1 MEINNNNYNVPAEFS
16 PQGNGD
22 LTAPAVAMSASE
34 SAAFAMAAQ
43 QKAIV
48 EARYK
53 MALARPRDLD
63 LVRQKMLKDASRP
76 SFATV
81 AIYHKPVGNGI
92 EGPSIR
98 FVESAIRNMTNIL
111 TETSTVSE
119 DDERRVIRVAVSDLE
134 TNTYFSQDVTVT
146 KTVERRKLPQG
157 EKPIR
162 VRANSNGQP
171 IYILHATDDEILNKQ
186 NALISKAVR
195 TLGLRLIP
203 GDLVDE
209 ALSEIK
215 KTMAQQD
222 RQDPDAAKHRI
233 IDAFA
238 QLGVSVEALKEFV
251 GHELSALTPNEIQL
265 LRTTYTSIKD
275 GETSWKAVMDDK
287 AEKEANA
294 KEKAK
299 QAAAPISA
307 KKTEP
312 KKAEPVTEKAQT
324 RNDKKSTAPKAQPNV
339 TDAEVVEDSDKET
352 EPEDSDMFA

>member
-1 MEINNNNYNVPAEFS
+1 MEINNNNNYNVPAEFS

-22 LTAPAVAMSASE
+22 LTAPAVAMS
-34 SAAFAMAAQ
+34 SAETAAIAMAAK

-48 EARYK
+48 ESKYK

-98 FVESAIRNMTNIL
+98 FVESAIRNMTNIDV
-111 TETSTVSE
+111 TATTISE
-119 DDERRVIRVAVSDLE
+119 DDERRVISVCAEDLE
-134 TNTYFSQDVTVT
+134 SNTSYSHEVTVT

-209 ALSEIK
+209 ALWEIK

-294 KEKAK
+294 KEKQK
-299 QAAAPISA
+299 QAATPTSA
-307 KKTEP
+307 KKAET

-324 RNDKKSTAPKAQPNV
+324 RNDKKSTAPKDQPTV
-339 TDAEVVEDSDKET
+339 TDAEVVEDSET

>member
-1 MEINNNNYNVPAEFS
+1 MENAIAPVNFNNSPAEA
-16 PQGNGD
+16 
-22 LTAPAVAMSASE
+22 LLPAVQMSASE
-34 SAAFAMAAQ
+34 NAAIAMAAQ

-63 LVRQKMLKDASRP
+63 MVRQAMLKDARRP
-76 SFATV
+76 SFANV
-81 AIYHKPVGNGI
+81 AIYHKPVGKGI

-98 FVESAIRNMTNIL
+98 FVEAAIRNMTNIL
-111 TETSTVSE
+111 TETATVSE

-146 KTVERRKLPQG
+146 KTVERAKLPQG

-162 VRANSNGQP
+162 VRTNSYGKP
-171 IYILHATDDEILNKQ
+171 VYILHGTDDDILNKQ

-209 ALSEIK
+209 ALYYVRQ
-215 KTMAQQD
+215 TMEKQD
-222 RQDPDAAKHRI
+222 AADPDAAKNRL

-238 QLGVSVEALKEFV
+238 QLGVAVESLKDYV
-251 GHELSALTPNEIQL
+251 GHELSALDPNELQT
-265 LRTTYTSIKD
+265 LRAIYSAIKD

-287 AEKEANA
+287 AEKDAE
-294 KEKAK
+294 AK
-299 QAAAPISA
+299 QAAKNGKVAAA
-307 KKTEP
+307 K
-312 KKAEPVTEKAQT
+312 
-324 RNDKKSTAPKAQPNV
+324 SAPKQ
-339 TDAEVVEDSDKET
+339 ET
-352 EPEDSDMFA
+352 KMEPEQPASGDAPTEGSSTPEDNDMFGD

>member
-1 MEINNNNYNVPAEFS
+1 MENNNYNVPAEFS
-16 PQGNGD
+16 PQTNGD
-22 LTAPAVAMSASE
+22 LTAPAVAMS
-34 SAAFAMAAQ
+34 SAETAAIAMAAK

-48 EARYK
+48 ESKYK

-63 LVRQKMLKDASRP
+63 MVRQKMLKDASRP

-98 FVESAIRNMTNIL
+98 FVESAIRNMTNIDV
-111 TETSTVSE
+111 TATTISE
-119 DDERRVIRVAVSDLE
+119 DDERRVISVCAEDLE
-134 TNTYFSQDVTVT
+134 SNTSYSHEVTVT

-209 ALSEIK
+209 ALWEIK

-299 QAAAPISA
+299 QNAPTSA

-312 KKAEPVTEKAQT
+312 KKSETVTEKAQT
-324 RNDKKSTAPKAQPNV
+324 RNDKKSSAPKAQPTV
-339 TDAEVVEDSDKET
+339 TDAEVVEDSETET

>member
-1 MEINNNNYNVPAEFS
+1 MENNSFNVPAEFN
-16 PQGNGD
+16 PQNNGN
-22 LTAPAVAMSASE
+22 AAVPMVAMS
-34 SAAFAMAAQ
+34 SAETAAIAMAAQ
-43 QKAIV
+43 QKAVV

-76 SFATV
+76 SFANV

-98 FVESAIRNMTNIL
+98 FVESAIRNMTNIDV
-111 TETSTVSE
+111 TATTISE
-119 DDERRVIRVAVSDLE
+119 DDERRVISVCAEDLE
-134 TNTYFSQDVTVT
+134 SNTSYSHEVTVT

-209 ALSEIK
+209 ALWEIK

-275 GETSWKAVMDDK
+275 GETSWKAIMDDK

-299 QAAAPISA
+299 PGAPTTA
-307 KKTEP
+307 KKAEN

-324 RNDKKSTAPKAQPNV
+324 RNDKKSTAPKAQPTV
-339 TDAEVVEDSDKET
+339 TDAEVVEGSET
-352 EPEDSDMFA
+352 EAEPEDSDMFA

>member
-1 MEINNNNYNVPAEFS
+1 MENNNNYNVPAEFS

-22 LTAPAVAMSASE
+22 LTAGAVAMSASE
-34 SAAFAMAAQ
+34 SAAIAMATQ

-76 SFATV
+76 SFANV

-157 EKPIR
+157 DKPIR

-209 ALSEIK
+209 ALLEIK

-287 AEKEANA
+287 AEKDAEA
-294 KEKAK
+294 KGKQK
-299 QAAAPISA
+299 QAATPTSA
-307 KKTEP
+307 KKTET
-312 KKAEPVTEKAQT
+312 KKAETVTEKAQT
-324 RNDKKSTAPKAQPNV
+324 RNDKKSTAPKAQPTV
-339 TDAEVVEDSDKET
+339 TDAEVVEDSEK

>member
-1 MEINNNNYNVPAEFS
+1 MENNNYNVPAEFI

-22 LTAPAVAMSASE
+22 LTASAVAMSASE
-34 SAAFAMAAQ
+34 SAAIAMATQ

-209 ALSEIK
+209 AIWEIK

-287 AEKEANA
+287 AEKDANA
-294 KEKAK
+294 KEKQK
-299 QAAAPISA
+299 QAAAPTSA
-307 KKTEP
+307 KKAEQ
-312 KKAEPVTEKAQT
+312 KKAETVTEKAQP
-324 RNDKKSTAPKAQPNV
+324 RNDKKSTAQKAQPTV
-339 TDAEVVEDSDKET
+339 TDAEVVEDSDTET

>member
-1 MEINNNNYNVPAEFS
+1 MEQAMTPAIATPE
-16 PQGNGD
+16 QQMM
-22 LTAPAVAMSASE
+22 PAVAPSASE

-63 LVRQKMLKDASRP
+63 MVRQAMLKDARRP
-76 SFATV
+76 SFANV
-81 AIYHKPVGNGI
+81 AIYHKPVGKGI

-98 FVESAIRNMTNIL
+98 FVEAAIRNMTNIL
-111 TETSTVSE
+111 TETATVSE

-146 KTVERRKLPQG
+146 KTVERAKLPQG

-162 VRANSNGQP
+162 VRTNSYGKP
-171 IYILHATDDEILNKQ
+171 VYILHGTDDDILNKQ

-209 ALSEIK
+209 ALYYVRQ
-215 KTMAQQD
+215 TMAKQD
-222 RQDPDAAKHRI
+222 AADPDAAKNRL
-233 IDAFA
+233 IDA
-238 QLGVSVEALKEFV
+238 
-251 GHELSALTPNEIQL
+251 SA
-265 LRTTYTSIKD
+265 IKD

-287 AEKEANA
+287 AEKDAEA
-294 KEKAK
+294 KEKQK
-299 QAAAPISA
+299 QAAAPTSA
-307 KKTEP
+307 KK
-312 KKAEPVTEKAQT
+312 AETVTEKAQT
-324 RNDKKSTAPKAQPNV
+324 RNDKKSTAPKAQPTV
-339 TDAEVVEDSDKET
+339 TDAEVVEDSETET
-352 EPEDSDMFA
+352 EPEDGDMFA

>member
-1 MEINNNNYNVPAEFS
+1 MENTPAIINPTESAL
-16 PQGNGD
+16 P
-22 LTAPAVAMSASE
+22 VAAQSASE
-34 SAAFAMAAQ
+34 SAALAMAAQ
-43 QKAIV
+43 QKAVV

-63 LVRQKMLKDASRP
+63 MVRQKMLKDASRP
-76 SFATV
+76 SFAMV

-162 VRANSNGQP
+162 VRTNNNGQP

-209 ALSEIK
+209 ALWEIK

-238 QLGVSVEALKEFV
+238 QIGVSVEALKEFV

-294 KEKAK
+294 KEKQK
-299 QAAAPISA
+299 QNATTA
-307 KKTEP
+307 
-312 KKAEPVTEKAQT
+312 KKAEPKKDETVTEKAQT
-324 RNDKKSTAPKAQPNV
+324 RNDKKSTAPKAQPTV
-339 TDAEVVEDSDKET
+339 TDAEVVEDSET

>member
-1 MEINNNNYNVPAEFS
+1 MENNNNYNVPAEFS
-16 PQGNGD
+16 PQTTGD
-22 LTAPAVAMSASE
+22 LTAPAIAMSASE
-34 SAAFAMAAQ
+34 SAAIAMATQ

-209 ALSEIK
+209 ALWEIK

-299 QAAAPISA
+299 PNAPTSA
-307 KKTEP
+307 KKAET

-324 RNDKKSTAPKAQPNV
+324 RNDKKSTAPKDQPTV
-339 TDAEVVEDSDKET
+339 TDAEVVEDSET
-352 EPEDSDMFA
+352 EAEPEDSDMFA

>member
-1 MEINNNNYNVPAEFS
+1 MESNNNYNVPAEFS
-16 PQGNGD
+16 PQTNGD

-34 SAAFAMAAQ
+34 SAAIAMATQ

-76 SFATV
+76 SFANV

-209 ALSEIK
+209 ALWEIK

-299 QAAAPISA
+299 QAATPTSA
-307 KKTEP
+307 KKAET
-312 KKAEPVTEKAQT
+312 KKAETVTEKAQT
-324 RNDKKSTAPKAQPNV
+324 RNDKKSAAPKAQPTV
-339 TDAEVVEDSDKET
+339 TDAEVVEDSET
-352 EPEDSDMFA
+352 EAEPEDSDMFA